1 MIYCSSIKPCLNRC
15 TRPLVLDPGLYISSP
30 TLRYENISLTM
41 IIGGLGSITV
51 RHRLLLLA
59 AVLVLIQ
66 KLLHRNANLSDGL
79 IAGDG
84 TISHDLDD

>member
-1 MIYCSSIKPCLNRC
+1 M
-15 TRPLVLDPGLYISSP
+15 ISSSS
-30 TLRYENISLTM
+30 SL
-41 IIGGLGSITV
+41 IVSRDKDWVRSPHRV
-51 RHRLLLLA
+51 RHHLLLLA

>member
-1 MIYCSSIKPCLNRC
+1 MIPSS
-15 TRPLVLDPGLYISSP
+15 SSLIVSRDRDWVRSP
-30 TLRYENISLTM
+30 HR
-41 IIGGLGSITV
+41 V

-79 IAGDG
+79 IAEYG

>member
-1 MIYCSSIKPCLNRC
+1 M
-15 TRPLVLDPGLYISSP
+15 ISSSS
-30 TLRYENISLTM
+30 SL
-41 IIGGLGSITV
+41 IVSRDKDWVRSPHRVRHQV